1 MGRGPARPIKFSDH
15 GPRFGPTHQISTRWA
30 AARPGP
36 SIFQNFSARPSPA
49 QQIFKTLGSAR
60 PGAPNFQNTRPGRA
74 RPIKKIHNSRPGP
87 AHHIFIF
94 FGRAR
99 PGPSHFQIS
108 RPGPAWPALW
118 AHDVP
123 CIKRRFSYIEPPK
136 IAIPHCCITRAS
148 TVGV

>member
-1 MGRGPARPIKFSDH
+1 MAQPGPLNFQIMGRGSARPIKFPHD
-15 GPRFGPTHQISTRWA
+15 GPQPGPVHQFFKTS
-30 AARPGP
+30 RPGP
-36 SIFQNFSARPSPA
+36 ARPNKFS
-49 QQIFKTLGSAR
+49 KLSAR

-74 RPIKKIHNSRPGP
+74 RPIKKFHNSRPGP

-99 PGPSHFQIS
+99 PGPSHFHIS